1 MVYLR
6 SFQLLNDIGEQKVY
20 ESEQRNIYVDR
31 YPLGIF
37 PVKQLETLSF
47 SPITIFYG
55 NNGSGKSTI
64 LNIIAQK
71 CEAKRI
77 TPLNKGVFFDN
88 YVESCDFEFG
98 IDLPQ
103 EIKVIT
109 SDDIFDYLLNIRAI
123 NTGVDRKKEMLSQQ
137 YLDAKYDNRAINT
150 LDTYD
155 SLKEKVEARSKTMS
169 RYVRDKLMTNT
180 LQEQSNGES
189 ALMFWQKEITENS
202 LYILDEPEN
211 SLSAANQRKL
221 SKFIEESARFYNCQ
235 FILSTHSPFLL
246 SLTDATIYD
255 LDEVPVKTKKWY
267 ELESIQEYH
276 KLFQEREHLFNKK

>member
-1 MVYLR
+1 MVFLR
-6 SFQLLNDIGEQKVY
+6 SFQLLNDVGEHKVY

-37 PVKQLETLSF
+37 PAKQLETLSF

-88 YVESCDFEFG
+88 YIEGCDYEFG

-235 FILSTHSPFLL
+235 FILSTHSPFFL

-255 LDEVPVKTKKWY
+255 LEEVPVKTKKWH